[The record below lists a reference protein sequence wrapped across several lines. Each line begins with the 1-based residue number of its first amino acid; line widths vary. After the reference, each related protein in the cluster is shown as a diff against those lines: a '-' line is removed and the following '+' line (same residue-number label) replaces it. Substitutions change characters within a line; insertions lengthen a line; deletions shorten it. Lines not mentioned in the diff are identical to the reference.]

1 MRLVLAHVKMGRWIP
16 KRRNPFPS
24 GPRCTW
30 DVLLESRRNGSA
42 RTISIRRG
50 GWRRGVRA
58 AVAPGEGAAAPGA
71 SAWSWG
77 GDVSPIYGEA
87 GGRIGWRGRG
97 DVTLPVSLHGS
108 TTAGSGRARAVDG
121 HRRVCGASGCERGSR
136 LAVVGGRQVHGRT
149 NDFTDCGTGSTG
161 WRTRLG
167 VLWFSVACA
176 QPAGNETSGPP
187 REGFNADAVPTGNA
201 GYARRSPVVAA
212 RVCEAGHADD
222 VARY

>member
-16 KRRNPFPS
+16 KRCNPFPS

-30 DVLLESRRNGSA
+30 DVLLESRRNDSA
-42 RTISIRRG
+42 RTVSIRNG
-50 GWRRGVRA
+50 GRRRGVRV

-71 SAWSWG
+71 GAWSWG
-77 GDVSPIYGEA
+77 GDESPIYGEA

-108 TTAGSGRARAVDG
+108 TTAGSRRARGIDG
-121 HRRVCGASGCERGSR
+121 HCRGCGASGCGGGSR
-136 LAVVGGRQVHGRT
+136 FAVVGGRQVHGRAD
-149 NDFTDCGTGSTG
+149 DFTGRGTASTG
-161 WRTRLG
+161 WRTRLS
-167 VLWFSVACA
+167 VLWFSAAPA

-187 REGFNADAVPTGNA
+187 GEGCNANAVPAGNA
-201 GYARRSPVVAA
+201 GYVRRSQTVAA
-212 RVCEAGHADD
+212 RVCEAGLAGD